1 MDVWMSARV
10 EREQVPFAV
19 GTVMKTLP
27 LGSSGL
33 NASVIGF
40 GAWAIGGG
48 AVWGGA
54 PDDAEAIRTISAALD
69 AGINLLDT
77 APAYG
82 WGHSERLIAK
92 AVEGR
97 RDSVILATKCG
108 LWADDARG
116 SFFTEFNGRNLY
128 RSLRPDTIAIE
139 VERSLRDLGTDR
151 IDLYQVHWPAVE
163 PEKTPIEDTMA
174 ALIALRD
181 QGKILAIGACNLSPG
196 ELDEYMAC
204 GGLASHQFRYSMLSR
219 EAEAEI
225 LPKCSSHR
233 IATLTYM
240 SLEQGLL
247 TGKIGMD
254 HVFKEGELRTSSA
267 WLPWFLPQN
276 RRRVL
281 DLLDGWR
288 PVCESHGCTLAQL
301 VLAWTLAQ
309 PGVTHVLAGA
319 RKVHHIQESAA
330 AAELMLTADEMAR
343 INRDLKAL
351 GSPETEAA

>member
-1 MDVWMSARV
+1 MS
-10 EREQVPFAV
+10 
-19 GTVMKTLP
+19 
-27 LGSSGL
+27 
-33 NASVIGF
+33 ASVIGF

-54 PDDAEAIRTISAALD
+54 SDDAESIQTIQAALD

-92 AVEGR
+92 AIAGR
-97 RDSVILATKCG
+97 RHEVLLATKCG
-108 LWADDARG
+108 LWWDDARG
-116 SFFTEFNGRNLY
+116 SYFTEFNGKSLY

-139 VERSLRDLGTDR
+139 VERSLRDLATDR

-163 PEKTPIEDTMA
+163 PEKTPIAETMA
-174 ALIALRD
+174 ALLKLRD
-181 QGKILAIGACNLSPG
+181 EGKIRAIGVCNLSPAELEKYLSCG
-196 ELDEYMAC
+196 EI
-204 GGLASHQFRYSMLSR
+204 ASHQFRYSMLSR
-219 EAEAEI
+219 EPEKEL
-225 LPKCSSHR
+225 LPQCRSYGL
-233 IATLTYM
+233 ATLTYM

-254 HVFKEGELRTSSA
+254 HVFKEGEFRTSA
-267 WLPWFLPQN
+267 EWFPWLLPQN

-288 PVCESHGCTLAQL
+288 PLCETHDCTPAQL

-309 PGVTHVLAGA
+309 SGVTHVLAGA
-319 RKVHHIQESAA
+319 RKLHHIRETAA
-330 AAELMLTADEMAR
+330 AADIELPATDLERITAELDAMGEPESR
-343 INRDLKAL
+343 I
-351 GSPETEAA
+351 S

>member
-1 MDVWMSARV
+1 
-10 EREQVPFAV
+10 
-19 GTVMKTLP
+19 MKYLP
-27 LGSSGL
+27 LGESGL
-33 NASVIGF
+33 SSSVIGF

-54 PDDAEAIRTISAALD
+54 SDDDQSIQTIRAALD

-92 AVEGR
+92 AIAGR
-97 RDSVILATKCG
+97 RDDALLATKCG
-108 LWADDARG
+108 LWWDDSRG
-116 SFFTEFNGRNLY
+116 SYFTEFNGKSIY

-139 VERSLRDLGTDR
+139 VERSLCDLATDR
-151 IDLYQVHWPAVE
+151 IDLYQVHWPAVD
-163 PEKTPIEDTMA
+163 PEKTPIEETMA
-174 ALIALRD
+174 ALLKLRD
-181 QGKILAIGACNLSPG
+181 QGKIRAIGVCNLSPE
-196 ELDEYMAC
+196 ELGTYLSC
-204 GGLASHQFRYSMLSR
+204 GAIATHQFRYSMLAR
-219 EAEAEI
+219 GPEKEM
-225 LPKCSSHR
+225 LPMCR
-233 IATLTYM
+233 ARNVATLTYM

-254 HVFKEGELRTSSA
+254 HVFEEGEFRTNA
-267 WLPWFLPQN
+267 DWFPWLLPQN

-288 PVCESHGCTLAQL
+288 PLCEAHSCTLAQL

-319 RKVHHIQESAA
+319 RKLHHIRETAA
-330 AAELMLTADEMAR
+330 AADIELSPVDLTRMTND
-343 INRDLKAL
+343 IIAL
-351 GSPETEAA
+351 GEPNP

>member
-1 MDVWMSARV
+1 
-10 EREQVPFAV
+10 
-19 GTVMKTLP
+19 MKYLP
-27 LGSSGL
+27 LGDSGL
-33 NASVIGF
+33 SSSVIGF

-48 AVWGGA
+48 AVWGGTS
-54 PDDAEAIRTISAALD
+54 DDDQSIQTIQAALD
-69 AGINLLDT
+69 SGINLLDT

-92 AVEGR
+92 AIEGR
-97 RDSVILATKCG
+97 RDDVLLATKCG
-108 LWADDARG
+108 LWWDDSRG
-116 SFFTEFNGRNLY
+116 SYFTEFNGKSIY

-139 VERSLRDLGTDR
+139 VERSLTDLATDR

-163 PEKTPIEDTMA
+163 PEKTPIEETMA
-174 ALIALRD
+174 ALLKLRD
-181 QGKILAIGACNLSPG
+181 QGKIRAIGVCNLSPE
-196 ELDEYMAC
+196 ELETYLSC
-204 GGLASHQFRYSMLSR
+204 GAIATHQFRYSMLSR
-219 EAEAEI
+219 EPEKTM
-225 LPKCSSHR
+225 LPQCRRHG

-254 HVFKEGELRTSSA
+254 HVFAEGEFRTSA
-267 WLPWFLPQN
+267 DWFPWLLPQN

-288 PVCESHGCTLAQL
+288 PLCETHACTLAQL

-319 RKVHHIQESAA
+319 RKLHHIRETAA
-330 AAELMLTADEMAR
+330 AADLSIPVSDLDRMT
-343 INRDLKAL
+343 RDLAAL
-351 GSPETEAA
+351 GEPEIQPS